1 MSFLRLRI
9 VKKIASKERP
19 TNKIQVNCISHTATS
34 EKQAVPTGMDKVN
47 NRPKKLLV
55 RARTSGAR
63 FFMSMALIFGETL
76 PDTYRVEKRNS
87 KPSTT

>member
-1 MSFLRLRI
+1 MF
-9 VKKIASKERP
+9 
-19 TNKIQVNCISHTATS
+19 HTATS

-63 FFMSMALIFGETL
+63 FFMSMALIFG
-76 PDTYRVEKRNS
+76 
-87 KPSTT
+87 